1 MEGMPIAG
9 MRTTMLICIA
19 ASVAMIQVNLLL
31 PTAGRPAGSFVMN
44 DLMRLP
50 LGNLTGWVA
59 ILRRDNIVTEVTTAA
74 TLWLATVVGLC
85 FGGAQ
90 NDLGIAATA
99 PGVALWPLAWIE
111 RERSAIIS
119 IELDENARS
128 EGDIRQQ
135 IAAAS

>member
-1 MEGMPIAG
+1 MGFSWA
-9 MRTTMLICIA
+9 
-19 ASVAMIQVNLLL
+19 
-31 PTAGRPAGSFVMN
+31 
-44 DLMRLP
+44 
-50 LGNLTGWVA
+50 A
-59 ILRRDNIVTEVTTAA
+59 ILRRGNIVTEVTTAA

-99 PGVALWPLAWIE
+99 LGVALWPLAWIE

-135 IAAAS
+135 IAAAT